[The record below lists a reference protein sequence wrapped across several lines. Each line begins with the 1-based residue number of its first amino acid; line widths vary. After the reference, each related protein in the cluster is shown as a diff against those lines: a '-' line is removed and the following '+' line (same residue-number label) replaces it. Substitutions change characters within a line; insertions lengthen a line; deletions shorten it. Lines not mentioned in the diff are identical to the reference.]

1 MPAED
6 IFTTDIKAEPYRGNT
21 AIVIREDYRRKYWF
35 FNPEYARV
43 YESFYEGKYK
53 EIDILEKDAIT
64 AMLGHFP
71 HAKRILDVGCG
82 TGHFTRWYA
91 SLGYETIGVDISP
104 IMLDVAV
111 TLWDGQFYNAPAQR
125 LPFPDASFDI
135 VSFMTCTE
143 YMRDLQTVLRE
154 ARRVGRQGIVIGI
167 MNKWSFPTLRR
178 KLQVLLGTNPFYST
192 ATFRSPEEIRR
203 ICEDALG
210 KEPFEFDWI
219 GTAFPKFMKMRQ
231 GRKPFAAFVAIAI
244 KFKHTVENRDEQQSG

>member
-1 MPAED
+1 MSTED
-6 IFTTDIKAEPYRGNT
+6 IFTTGMKAEPYRGNT
-21 AIVIREDYRRKYWF
+21 AVVIREDYRKKYWF
-35 FNPEYARV
+35 FNPEYAKI

-53 EIDILEKDAIT
+53 EVDILEKEAI
-64 AMLGHFP
+64 AMMLRHFP
-71 HAKRILDVGCG
+71 GAKRILDVGCG

-104 IMLDVAV
+104 FMLDVAI

-125 LPFPDASFDI
+125 LPFPDRSFDVI
-135 VSFMTCTE
+135 SFMTCTE
-143 YMRDLQTVLRE
+143 YMPDLHTVLRE

-167 MNKWSFPTLRR
+167 MNKWSFPTIRR
-178 KLQVLLGTNPFYST
+178 RMQVLVRKNHFYST

-203 ICEDALG
+203 ICGEVLG

-219 GTAFPKFMKMRQ
+219 GTAFPKVMNIKQ

-244 KFKHTVENRDEQQSG
+244 KFKHTVEKPS